1 MININKISYFDIF
14 IKSILAG
21 LVIGIAGIVNLSVNN
36 SYLGAFLF
44 SFGLITIIIMN
55 LYLFTGKI
63 GTIKLKQEWKLIP
76 IMIIGNYLGTLFASF
91 LIKYTRLYNNIYEKA
106 LNIYNIKI
114 EDTYLSIFILA
125 FFCGVMM
132 FLAVVEFSINK
143 SLIIIIFS
151 IMIFIL
157 SNYEHSIANMFY
169 FNIIMK
175 WNFESITKIIIMILG
190 NAIGSLF
197 FKFIYYKK

>member
-1 MININKISYFDIF
+1 
-14 IKSILAG
+14 
-21 LVIGIAGIVNLSVNN
+21 
-36 SYLGAFLF
+36 
-44 SFGLITIIIMN
+44 
-55 LYLFTGKI
+55 
-63 GTIKLKQEWKLIP
+63 
-76 IMIIGNYLGTLFASF
+76 
-91 LIKYTRLYNNIYEKA
+91 
-106 LNIYNIKI
+106 
-114 EDTYLSIFILA
+114 
-125 FFCGVMM
+125 MM